1 MTTSSHPP
9 EYKQVTFQQLRSF
22 CESVR
27 LGSFSAAAA
36 SLGISH
42 PTVLSQVH
50 ALERHLGAE
59 LVQTHARGCRPTAE
73 GSRLAAMAAPLV
85 SGIGSLERNFRET
98 RAEEAIRL
106 VLGATSRTLVHD
118 LPGCVVEFTRR
129 WPNVNL
135 TLVEMKVEEVPEAV
149 ESGRVDLGLAHT
161 NIADPGTDWIE
172 FEPAYELDV
181 VLVTPRDH
189 PLARRRRLT
198 GRDLTGY
205 PLVNAPPGMLDPR
218 IVISL
223 EMLGAFRTGPR
234 RVEASFAAAVRR
246 YVELGFGIGLIARLP
261 FEEPAPRLHER
272 SMSHEFGRVKMHLV
286 WRKGVLH
293 SPPARGFADLVKGL
307 DGRKAPGRGRRRAD
321 LRARPS

>member
-1 MTTSSHPP
+1 MTSSSHPP
-9 EYKQVTFQQLRSF
+9 EYKQITFQQLRSF

-73 GSRLAAMAAPLV
+73 GLRLAAMAAPLV
-85 SGIGSLERNFRET
+85 SGISSLERSFRET
-98 RAEEAIRL
+98 QAEEEIRL
-106 VLGATSRTLVHD
+106 VIGATSRTLVDD

-129 WPNVNL
+129 WPNANL
-135 TLVEMKVEEVPEAV
+135 TLVEVKVEEVPKAV
-149 ESGRVDLGLAHT
+149 ETGQVDLGLAHT
-161 NIADPGTDWIE
+161 SIADPSTAWID

-189 PLARRRRLT
+189 PLARRRRLS
-198 GRDLTGY
+198 GSDLAGY
-205 PLVNAPPGMLDPR
+205 PLVNAPPGLLDPR
-218 IVISL
+218 IGITL

-234 RVEASFAAAVRR
+234 RVEASFAAAIRR

-261 FEEPAPRLHER
+261 FEDPAPRLQER
-272 SMSHEFGRVKMHLV
+272 SMSHEFGRLRMHLV
-286 WRKGVLH
+286 WKKGVLH
-293 SPPARGFADLVKGL
+293 SPPARAFADLVKQL
-307 DGRKAPGRGRRRAD
+307 DGRKAPGRGRRRA
-321 LRARPS
+321 RSS